1 MEEEPSYTP
10 PLTELMSLPFR
21 EDEADSSLPRESRKR
36 ERHVLA
42 DRDDRKEVRLTKA
55 EFLGGLLS
63 KQVFN
68 TLNAWFYRKY
78 DAAGFKFDS
87 LKCFNIKRYASNE
100 REVDRILDQAQG
112 FLMQKELRALR
123 QLMVKK
129 DAKLQAKLLRRFCF
143 VDKVTKKLYRRFIR
157 LFPYG
162 NSTLIRFTSINVDQ
176 QLYPILTLLQFR
188 CKGFVKISDAVVKS
202 RPALEALQ
210 EVWVSARDQCLR
222 VAIRLM
228 RGKYPHAS
236 PKELARQF
244 AADGLIDS
252 EGSLS
257 VEAVK
262 ALSASQDVVLY
273 DEEEGGEDVAV
284 ESVEGLTD
292 LVELQ
297 DILGSFNADLT
308 EIDAMKYMNENGN
321 EEDVFLRSDESVHE
335 EEAENDMGDRAEES
349 PLSVIWDDDD
359 DDDDDEED
367 EDEGEEEEY
376 DSFLFSSEGSDKSR
390 KEAKIDTNSA
400 LFLVEDGSAPV

>member
-1 MEEEPSYTP
+1 
-10 PLTELMSLPFR
+10 
-21 EDEADSSLPRESRKR
+21 
-36 ERHVLA
+36 
-42 DRDDRKEVRLTKA
+42 
-55 EFLGGLLS
+55 
-63 KQVFN
+63 
-68 TLNAWFYRKY
+68 
-78 DAAGFKFDS
+78 
-87 LKCFNIKRYASNE
+87 
-100 REVDRILDQAQG
+100 
-112 FLMQKELRALR
+112 
-123 QLMVKK
+123 MVKK
-129 DAKLQAKLLRRFCF
+129 DAKLQAKLLSRFCF

-162 NSTLIRFTSINVDQ
+162 NSTLIRFTSINVDR

-210 EVWVSARDQCLR
+210 EVWVSALDQCLR

-284 ESVEGLTD
+284 ESEEGLTD

-308 EIDAMKYMNENGN
+308 EIDTMKYMNENGN
-321 EEDVFLRSDESVHE
+321 EEDVFLRSDGSVHE
-335 EEAENDMGDRAEES
+335 EEEKEEEDEEDQRAIGS
-349 PLSVIWDDDD
+349 PSPVIWDG
-359 DDDDDEED
+359 EEE
-367 EDEGEEEEY
+367 EDEGEEKEEEY
-376 DSFLFSSEGSDKSR
+376 DSLFSSEESDKSR
-390 KEAKIDTNSA
+390 KEAKIDKNTA